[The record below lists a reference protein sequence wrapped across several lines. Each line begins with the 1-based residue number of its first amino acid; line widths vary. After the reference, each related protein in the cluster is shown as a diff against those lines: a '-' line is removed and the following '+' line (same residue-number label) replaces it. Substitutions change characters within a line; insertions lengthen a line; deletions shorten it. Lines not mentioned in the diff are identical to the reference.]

1 MRLLSWD
8 ISSNFREEKEG
19 QCFFLEGLR
28 CRTILVTTLKWLH
41 NNMRKGKNRP
51 YIHSFWGSNPF
62 GLLTWNKRRK
72 MALKKVVAMAFEG
85 QRNITSI
92 KLQMAR
98 NLSVDARGRAK
109 RAPRSCPWNMQ
120 KVPRGFI
127 PKHTKAARIWAVASK
142 ASRSSYYWC
151 FLERKKICILSCH
164 NFFKTVQNTSDDL
177 ELEKSLVH
185 RARLSFQGKG
195 LFLWFLVNFE
205 HSLRP

>member
-1 MRLLSWD
+1 
-8 ISSNFREEKEG
+8 
-19 QCFFLEGLR
+19 
-28 CRTILVTTLKWLH
+28 
-41 NNMRKGKNRP
+41 MRKGKNRP

-72 MALKKVVAMAFEG
+72 MALKKVVATVFEG

-109 RAPRSCPWNMQ
+109 RSCPWNMQ

-127 PKHTKAARIWAVASK
+127 PKHTKAARIWAVAQARPVVVLTTDASSSGKKFASCLAITFLRPSK
-142 ASRSSYYWC
+142 
-151 FLERKKICILSCH
+151 IL
-164 NFFKTVQNTSDDL
+164 NDL

-185 RARLSFQGKG
+185 RARLSFEGNERSLSLIFSEFWTQFEAVKLSRGF
-195 LFLWFLVNFE
+195 LFEGRKVLLFT
-205 HSLRP
+205 